1 MTTRNLRGNA
11 IVGHARRKAKSPE
24 WCRLA
29 GMVLREARAKDAL
42 QFVSRQEIADNWE
55 GLSEHLGLKREFW
68 RWYLD
73 SSEEPPRDG
82 YGASLDPTSWFWKSQ
97 GLPTITANA
106 LTGRRPEHL
115 ARNRVHAKAPSR
127 QSANSREKGPC
138 EDRRASRRAMWEVKG
153 VLWLEARNSGSHGCL
168 GWRPDFLSAALEI
181 PPQGHDLAIP

>member
-1 MTTRNLRGNA
+1 LTLRGHA
-11 IVGHARRKAKSPE
+11 IVGHDRRRAKSPE

-73 SSEEPPRDG
+73 SSGEPPRDG
-82 YGASLDPTSWFWKSQ
+82 YGASLDPNSWFWKSQ

-106 LTGRRPEHL
+106 LTAAGLSTWQEIESMPRHHL
-115 ARNRVHAKAPSR
+115 ASLRTLGKKALAKIDELLA
-127 QSANSREKGPC
+127 
-138 EDRRASRRAMWEVKG
+138 
-153 VLWLEARNSGSHGCL
+153 ARCGK
-168 GWRPDFLSAALEI
+168 
-181 PPQGHDLAIP
+181 